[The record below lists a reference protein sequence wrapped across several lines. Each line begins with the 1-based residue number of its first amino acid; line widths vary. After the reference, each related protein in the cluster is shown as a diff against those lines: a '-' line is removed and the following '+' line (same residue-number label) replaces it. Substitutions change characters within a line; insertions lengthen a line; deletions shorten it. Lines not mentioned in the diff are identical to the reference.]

1 MPDVSFSSL
10 GAVSAGTA
18 AAFVAAGL
26 LSALIFAVA
35 SLALLRTGDTEPE
48 PGADTP
54 AGTEN
59 RGPPLEVM

>member
-26 LSALIFAVA
+26 LSALIFPVHRWRCFGPVTPNPNLVPTRPPAP
-35 SLALLRTGDTEPE
+35 RT
-48 PGADTP
+48 ADHRST
-54 AGTEN
+54 
-59 RGPPLEVM
+59 